1 VRAVSD
7 ADFEV
12 LVADAEA
19 VAAADKKFD
28 EEGIGDDGQAV
39 GRVHHG
45 VTADATDASDA
56 SNASDEDETDDD
68 ADDDE

>member
-1 VRAVSD
+1 MRAVSD

-19 VAAADKKFD
+19 VAAADKKFN

-45 VTADATDASDA
+45 PDATDASDA
-56 SNASDEDETDDD
+56 SNESDEDETDDD